1 MVGFIS
7 GECSL
12 AIIASLVAYIQHTE
26 EQYPFPHELSIGE
39 VYYSPLLLVLGIAF
53 FASLLTVMILNKLK
67 LTRYLYAPSYVF
79 IAIMALYMV
88 LIDAYWI
95 KF

>member
-1 MVGFIS
+1 MS
-7 GECSL
+7 N
-12 AIIASLVAYIQHTE
+12 
-26 EQYPFPHELSIGE
+26 PFPHELSIGD
-39 VYYSPLLLVLGIAF
+39 VYYSPLLLVVFLSFLAALI
-53 FASLLTVMILNKLK
+53 TVMLLNKLK

-88 LIDAYWI
+88 LIDAFWI

>member
-1 MVGFIS
+1 MNN
-7 GECSL
+7 
-12 AIIASLVAYIQHTE
+12 
-26 EQYPFPHELSIGE
+26 PFPHELSIGD

-88 LIDAYWI
+88 LIDVYWI

>member
-1 MVGFIS
+1 MS
-7 GECSL
+7 N
-12 AIIASLVAYIQHTE
+12 
-26 EQYPFPHELSIGE
+26 PFPHELSAGD
-39 VYYSPLLLVLGIAF
+39 VYYSPLLLVAF
-53 FASLLTVMILNKLK
+53 LSFMAALITVMVLNKLK

-88 LIDAYWI
+88 LIDAFWI